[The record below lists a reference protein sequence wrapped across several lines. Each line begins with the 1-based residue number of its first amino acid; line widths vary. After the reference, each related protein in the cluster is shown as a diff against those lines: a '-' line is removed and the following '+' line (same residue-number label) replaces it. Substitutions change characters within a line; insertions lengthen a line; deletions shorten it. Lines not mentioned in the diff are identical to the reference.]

1 MIQLKEQGKFIDT
14 KAMEMLLTQGEKYS
28 DLIQITIG
36 AENNNVDIS
45 DCTFVIRAVASDGSM
60 SETVLPKT
68 ILENEVQLL
77 WEISE
82 SVTAVPGM
90 LSLELIGS
98 KGSER
103 IIKYK
108 MPAIYVKEA
117 VMGEGLP
124 VPDIMEEKLAL
135 MNETLSKATEL
146 QKESETLHNESQDLQ
161 RRTEELAEQIVVS
174 SEYVSEVT
182 AARTASKT
190 VGTYSTLSERLAADF
205 DECITD
211 GQLYVV
217 LENEIGK
224 AREEWQAD
232 IANALGTV
240 ENGLA
245 EVVSLSENTEV
256 TE

>member
-1 MIQLKEQGKFIDT
+1 MILKATDKFIDT
-14 KAMEMLLTQGEKYS
+14 SPIERLLTEGEKYS
-28 DLIQITIG
+28 DVINFALPKL
-36 AENNNVDIS
+36 NNGIDIS
-45 DCTFVIRAVASDGSM
+45 DCIFVMRTVAATGEMTEGLLTTYTEDSNIIAAWYP
-60 SETVLPKT
+60 SEA
-68 ILENEVQLL
+68 
-77 WEISE
+77 
-82 SVTAVPGM
+82 VTAVPGM

-98 KGSER
+98 KGAER

-124 VPDIMEEKLAL
+124 VPDVIEEKLAL
-135 MNETLSKATEL
+135 MNETLSKASEL

-190 VGTYSTLSERLAADF
+190 AGTYSTLSERLAADF
-205 DECITD
+205 DQCITD

-232 IANALGTV
+232 IANVLGTV

-245 EVVSLSENTEV
+245 DVVDLPENTEV

>member
-1 MIQLKEQGKFIDT
+1 MILKATDKFIDT
-14 KAMEMLLTQGEKYS
+14 SPIERLLTEGEKYS
-28 DLIQITIG
+28 DVINFVLPKV
-36 AENNNVDIS
+36 NNGIDIS
-45 DCTFVIRAVASDGSM
+45 DCIFVMRTVAATGEMTEGLLTSYTEDSNIIAQWYP
-60 SETVLPKT
+60 SEA
-68 ILENEVQLL
+68 
-77 WEISE
+77 
-82 SVTAVPGM
+82 VTAVPGM

-124 VPDIMEEKLAL
+124 VPDIMEEKLAM
-135 MNETLSKATEL
+135 MNETLSQAAEL
-146 QKESETLHNESQDLQ
+146 QKESETLHNESQELQ

-190 VGTYSTLSERLAADF
+190 AGTYSTLSERLAADF

-217 LENEIGK
+217 LGNEIGK
-224 AREEWQAD
+224 AREEWQTD

>member
-1 MIQLKEQGKFIDT
+1 
-14 KAMEMLLTQGEKYS
+14 
-28 DLIQITIG
+28 
-36 AENNNVDIS
+36 
-45 DCTFVIRAVASDGSM
+45 
-60 SETVLPKT
+60 
-68 ILENEVQLL
+68 
-77 WEISE
+77 
-82 SVTAVPGM
+82 
-90 LSLELIGS
+90 
-98 KGSER
+98 
-103 IIKYK
+103 
-108 MPAIYVKEA
+108 
-117 VMGEGLP
+117 
-124 VPDIMEEKLAL
+124 
-135 MNETLSKATEL
+135 MNETLSKASEL

-190 VGTYSTLSERLAADF
+190 AGTYSTLSERLAADF
-205 DECITD
+205 DQCITD

-232 IANALGTV
+232 IANVLGTV

-245 EVVSLSENTEV
+245 DVVDLPENTEV

>member
-1 MIQLKEQGKFIDT
+1 
-14 KAMEMLLTQGEKYS
+14 
-28 DLIQITIG
+28 
-36 AENNNVDIS
+36 
-45 DCTFVIRAVASDGSM
+45 
-60 SETVLPKT
+60 
-68 ILENEVQLL
+68 
-77 WEISE
+77 
-82 SVTAVPGM
+82 GM

-117 VMGEGLP
+117 IMGEGLP

-135 MNETLSKATEL
+135 MNETLSQASEL
-146 QKESETLHNESQDLQ
+146 QKESEALHSDSQDLQ
-161 RRTEELAEQIVVS
+161 RRTEELASQITVS

-190 VGTYSTLSERLAADF
+190 AGTYSNLSERLAADF
-205 DECITD
+205 DQCITD

-224 AREEWQAD
+224 AREEWTDA
-232 IANALGTV
+232 IESALGTV
-240 ENGLA
+240 ESGLA
-245 EVVSLSENTEV
+245 EVVSLPENTEV

>member
-1 MIQLKEQGKFIDT
+1 MILKATDKFIDT
-14 KAMEMLLTQGEKYS
+14 SPIERLLTEGEKYS
-28 DLIQITIG
+28 DVINFVLPKV
-36 AENNNVDIS
+36 NNGIDIS
-45 DCTFVIRAVASDGSM
+45 DCIFTMRTVAATGEMTEGLLTSYIEDSNIIAAWYP
-60 SETVLPKT
+60 SEA
-68 ILENEVQLL
+68 
-77 WEISE
+77 
-82 SVTAVPGM
+82 VTAIPGM
-90 LSLELIGS
+90 LNLELIGS

-124 VPDIMEEKLAL
+124 VPDIIEEKLAM
-135 MNETLSKATEL
+135 MNETLSQATEL

-182 AARTASKT
+182 AARTSSKT
-190 VGTYSTLSERLAADF
+190 AETYSSLSKRLDADF
-205 DECITD
+205 DDCITD
-211 GQLYVV
+211 VQLYVV

-224 AREEWQAD
+224 ARKEWQTD

-240 ENGLA
+240 ESGLSD
-245 EVVSLSENTEV
+245 VVDLPENTEV